1 MNHQLQYGDKLILM
15 EGVVVEIKDGAVAID
30 LKGRLG
36 YLKVPMRMLI
46 SNCEL
51 KLGQEVGFMMSYPEV
66 LNDGDN
72 AHYVS
77 NLQKLQK
84 EGRKE

>member
-1 MNHQLQYGDKLILM
+1 MEQLQYGDKLILM
-15 EGVVVEIKDGAVAID
+15 EGVIVEMNDGSVAID

-46 SNCEL
+46 SNYEL

-72 AHYVS
+72 EHYIS

-84 EGRKE
+84 EGR